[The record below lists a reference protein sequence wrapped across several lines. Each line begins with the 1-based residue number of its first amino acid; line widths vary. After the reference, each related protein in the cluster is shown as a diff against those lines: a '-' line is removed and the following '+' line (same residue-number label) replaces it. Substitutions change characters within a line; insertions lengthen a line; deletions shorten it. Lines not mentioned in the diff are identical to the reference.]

1 MALIVWNGARAVS
14 HTDVQDT
21 DTLEG
26 MRCLLRGFR
35 HHRHLSAVGIY
46 GACSLGAHRRQV
58 GVACVACVACDEKR
72 EKLASLCKG
81 SSMFGLEAV
90 TEVMAYY

>member
-1 MALIVWNGARAVS
+1 MALIIWNGARAVS
-14 HTDVQDT
+14 RTDAQDT